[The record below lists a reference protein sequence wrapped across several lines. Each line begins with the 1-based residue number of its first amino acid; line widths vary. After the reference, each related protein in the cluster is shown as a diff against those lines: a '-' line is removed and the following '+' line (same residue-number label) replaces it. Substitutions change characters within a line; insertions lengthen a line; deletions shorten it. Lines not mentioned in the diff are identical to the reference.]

1 MLQTNMR
8 AVMKFL
14 YLIFI
19 LFLNISL
26 ANSSE
31 VDECKWKSTG
41 KPCLLISKTNNTSVI
56 SRSGVEKTII
66 TKQDIEKS
74 GFSNLS
80 DILKHQSGL
89 NVFQNGN
96 PGQSSSVFLRGGE
109 SNYTLV
115 LLNGIAINDQSV
127 TDGMHDFGQDFI
139 QTLQQIEIYKGSN
152 GVHFGPSAVSG
163 AINLITDINYQNN
176 LTFDGFNAHN
186 NSGQANYTKITDNGW
201 HLNLNGVLNQ
211 SNLGSATADGV
222 ESDGS
227 FNKQVNL
234 NAEKFIA
241 DNLKLKSSFYVRETE
256 TAYDDMSNNGE
267 DGYSMDN
274 TMQAFQLGFERLE
287 KDFVDDLKF
296 HWQAYAKQI
305 DDGGLTDSYDSQ
317 ALVARYERGYNK
329 FEKLSFGLGSE
340 YKYDWGRFE
349 NRGSF
354 NSSSKGH
361 VKDFAFFGNA
371 GFKINENTIF
381 SLYGRA
387 DNHNTAGDHQ
397 TYKASIERKLDQI
410 SLKASHSTGL
420 RNPTLYELFGSNNF
434 GYKGDLT
441 LDSEKSENNE
451 LSVSYDFF
459 KNFNLKSTAYRT
471 TVRDRLESNDS
482 FTATEN
488 KKYALSHEGLE
499 NKLTYNDLNQKI
511 TFFTDFSKSENETGI
526 NLNRRPDFNL
536 GFYMSKKLESS
547 NYGPYDLNLYYKH
560 TGKYRDFD
568 GGNVYAKSTDI
579 VDAAISKNIWGMK
592 FNVSITNLL
601 NERYEKPRTYSQDGR
616 QIRFGV
622 NKLY

>member
-1 MLQTNMR
+1 
-8 AVMKFL
+8 MKKIT
-14 YLIFI
+14 LIFI
-19 LFLNISL
+19 SCLYISL
-26 ANSSE
+26 ANSGE
-31 VDECKWKSTG
+31 LEECKWNSTG
-41 KPCLLISKTNNTSVI
+41 KPCLLISKTNNTSAI
-56 SRSGVEKTII
+56 SRSGVEKIII

-74 GFSNLS
+74 RFSNLS

-96 PGQSSSVFLRGGE
+96 LGQSSSVFLRGGE

-163 AINLITDINYQNN
+163 AINLVTDINYQNN

-227 FNKQVNL
+227 FNKQMNL

-256 TAYDDMSNNGE
+256 THYDDMSNNGE
-267 DGYSMDN
+267 VGYSMDN

-296 HWQAYAKQI
+296 HWHAYAKQI

-317 ALVARYERGYNK
+317 ALVAKYERGYNK
-329 FEKLSFGLGSE
+329 SEKLSFGLGSE

-371 GFKINENTIF
+371 GFKINKNTIF

-387 DNHNTAGDHQ
+387 DSHNTAGDHQ
-397 TYKASIERKLDQI
+397 TYKSSIEHKLDQI
-410 SLKASHSTGL
+410 TLKASHSTGL

-434 GYKGDLT
+434 GYKGDISLEA
-441 LDSEKSENNE
+441 EKSENNE

-471 TVRDRLESNDS
+471 TVRNRLESNSS

-488 KKYALSHEGLE
+488 KEYPLSHEGLE
-499 NKLTYNDLNQKI
+499 NKLTYKDLNQKI
-511 TFFTDFSKSENETGI
+511 TFFTDFSKSENESGI

-560 TGKYRDFD
+560 TGKYRDYD

-616 QIRFGV
+616 QIKFGV

>member
-8 AVMKFL
+8 AVMNFL

-201 HLNLNGVLNQ
+201 HLNLNGALNQ

-397 TYKASIERKLDQI
+397 TYKASVERKLDQI

-471 TVRDRLESNDS
+471 TVRDRLESNAS
-482 FTATEN
+482 FTAVEN

-579 VDAAISKNIWGMK
+579 VDAAITKNIWGMK

>member
-397 TYKASIERKLDQI
+397 TYKASVERKLDQI

-579 VDAAISKNIWGMK
+579 VDAAITKNIWGMK

>member
-1 MLQTNMR
+1 
-8 AVMKFL
+8 MKKIT
-14 YLIFI
+14 LIFI
-19 LFLNISL
+19 SCLYISL

-31 VDECKWKSTG
+31 LEECKWNSTG

-56 SRSGVEKTII
+56 SRSGVEKIII
-66 TKQDIEKS
+66 TKQDIENS
-74 GFSNLS
+74 SFSNLS

-96 PGQSSSVFLRGGE
+96 LGQSSSVFLRGGE

-163 AINLITDINYQNN
+163 AINLVTDINYQNN

-186 NSGQANYTKITDNGW
+186 NSGQANYTTITDNGW
-201 HLNLNGVLNQ
+201 HLNLNGVLNEN
-211 SNLGSATADGV
+211 NLGSATADGV

-241 DNLKLKSSFYVRETE
+241 DNLKLKSLLRERDE
-256 TAYDDMSNNGE
+256 THYDDMSNNGE
-267 DGYSMDN
+267 VGCSMDN
-274 TMQAFQLGFERLE
+274 TMQAFQLSFERLE

-296 HWQAYAKQI
+296 HWHAYAKQI

-317 ALVARYERGYNK
+317 ALVAKYERGYNK
-329 FEKLSFGLGSE
+329 SEKLSFGLGSE

-371 GFKINENTIF
+371 GFKIDKNTIF

-387 DNHNTAGDHQ
+387 DSHNTAGDHQ
-397 TYKASIERKLDQI
+397 TYKSSIEHKLDQI
-410 SLKASHSTGL
+410 TLKASHSTGL

-434 GYKGDLT
+434 GYKGDISLEA
-441 LDSEKSENNE
+441 EKSENNE

-471 TVRDRLESNDS
+471 TVRNRLESNSS

-488 KKYALSHEGLE
+488 KEYPLSHEGLE
-499 NKLTYNDLNQKI
+499 NKLTYKDLNQKI
-511 TFFTDFSKSENETGI
+511 TFFTDFSKSENESGI

-536 GFYMSKKLESS
+536 GF
-547 NYGPYDLNLYYKH
+547 
-560 TGKYRDFD
+560 
-568 GGNVYAKSTDI
+568 
-579 VDAAISKNIWGMK
+579 
-592 FNVSITNLL
+592 
-601 NERYEKPRTYSQDGR
+601 
-616 QIRFGV
+616 
-622 NKLY
+622 